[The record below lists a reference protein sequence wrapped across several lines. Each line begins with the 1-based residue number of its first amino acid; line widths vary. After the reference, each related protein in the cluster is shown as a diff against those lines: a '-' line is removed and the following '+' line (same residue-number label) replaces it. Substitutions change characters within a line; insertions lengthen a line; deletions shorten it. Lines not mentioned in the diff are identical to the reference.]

1 MNKRIKTAA
10 ALTALAWAGLACA
23 QITFYEREGYQ
34 GRSFVADQA
43 VLNFRNQ
50 GFNDQA
56 SSVVVAR
63 DQWLVCED
71 VAFGGHCA
79 TLREG
84 RYPSLVAMGL
94 NNRVSSVRRAGGE
107 PEMAPQAGRRYD
119 ERDMPGDG
127 RDYGRRRNE
136 RIYQARVLSA
146 RAVVGPADQRC
157 WVAREQVVQER
168 GDNRVGAG
176 LAGAVIGGILG
187 HQLGGGTGKDL
198 ATVGGAV
205 AGASVGANMGSDG
218 GGRSVGYRNVQK
230 CASVP
235 GSARPAYW
243 EVTYRYRGQ
252 DHQVQMSSQPG
263 STVSVNRNGEPR
275 G

>member
-1 MNKRIKTAA
+1 MNKRFRTAA
-10 ALTALAWAGLACA
+10 ALAVLAWAGQACA
-23 QITFYEREGYQ
+23 QITFFEREGFQ

-43 VLNFRNQ
+43 VPNFQNH

-56 SSVVVAR
+56 SSVMVSR

-71 VAFGGHCA
+71 VAFGGRCA

-84 RYPSLVAMGL
+84 RYPSLQAMGL

-107 PEMAPQAGRRYD
+107 PDMAPQARRYD
-119 ERDMPGDG
+119 GGDLPGDG

-136 RIYQARVLSA
+136 RLYQARVLSA
-146 RAVVGPADQRC
+146 RAVVGPPEQRC

-205 AGASVGANMGSDG
+205 AGASIGANTGSDG
-218 GGRSVGYRNVQK
+218 GGRSVGYRNVQR
-230 CASVP
+230 CENMQS
-235 GSARPAYW
+235 SARPAYW

-263 STVSVNRNGEPR
+263 NTVSVNRNGEPR

>member
-1 MNKRIKTAA
+1 MNKSFKTAA
-10 ALTALAWAGLACA
+10 ALAVLAWAGQASA
-23 QITFYEREGYQ
+23 QITFYEREGFQ

-43 VLNFRNQ
+43 VPNFQNH

-56 SSVVVAR
+56 SSVMVGR

-71 VAFGGHCA
+71 VAFGGRCA

-84 RYPSLVAMGL
+84 RYPSLQAMGL

-107 PEMAPQAGRRYD
+107 PDMAPQARRRYD
-119 ERDMPGDG
+119 EGDMPGDG

-136 RIYQARVLSA
+136 RLYQARVLSA
-146 RAVVGPADQRC
+146 RAVVGPPEQRC

-205 AGASVGANMGSDG
+205 AGASIGANMGSDG
-218 GGRSVGYRNVQK
+218 GGRSVGYRNVQR
-230 CASVP
+230 CENMQS
-235 GSARPAYW
+235 SARPAYW

-252 DHQVQMSSQPG
+252 EHQVQMSSQPG
-263 STVSVNRNGEPR
+263 NTVSVNRDGEPR